1 MTLVLP
7 FRLKVPGK
15 DEFEGV
21 SAVST
26 TFRVHGFLRF
36 DGYMLSVEWGGEI
49 AIEEVGITKISDTT
63 EPLQDERIDLPIAD
77 IHRASLTGGWFRPR
91 LELQARRLGALSY
104 IPSEKLGVV
113 KFWYDRSERFAAIE
127 MVNALNDA
135 IASGGNRPLIDDS
148 AITPI

>member
-15 DEFEGV
+15 DEFEGINV
-21 SAVST
+21 VST

-49 AIEEVGITKISDTT
+49 AIQEVGTKISDET
-63 EPLQDERIDLPIAD
+63 EPLQDERIDLPITD
-77 IHRASLTGGWFRPR
+77 IHRASLAGGWFRPR

-104 IPSEKLGVV
+104 IPTEKLGVV
-113 KFWYDRSERFAAIE
+113 KFWYDRSERF
-127 MVNALNDA
+127 NA
-135 IASGGNRPLIDDS
+135 IAMAQALEEAITSGGTRPLIDDS
-148 AITPI
+148 VITPT

>member
-15 DEFEGV
+15 DAFEGIDV
-21 SAVST
+21 VST

-49 AIEEVGITKISDTT
+49 AIQEVSITKISDET
-63 EPLQDERIDLPIAD
+63 EPLQDERIDLPITE
-77 IHRASLTGGWFRPR
+77 IHRASLAGGWFRPR

-113 KFWYDRSERFAAIE
+113 KLWYKRSERFAAIA
-127 MVNALNDA
+127 MVNALNEA
-135 IASGGNRPLIDDS
+135 IASGGTRPLIGDS
-148 AITPI
+148 AITPV